1 MANPRSKRTAE
12 GLTELVLVIPLTPP
26 SVNHYKQR
34 ARNGH
39 WYVTGEATAFKEA
52 VCIIAQGRYMAG
64 KRYQVDA
71 KIYLGK
77 GQRGDCDNFWKVILD
92 GLKDAGV
99 IHSDSATHPLWI
111 DKDRDEAN
119 PRTEIRVRS
128 L

>member
-1 MANPRSKRTAE
+1 MTDLQ
-12 GLTELVLVIPLTPP
+12 LTIPLIPP
-26 SVNHYKQR
+26 SVNHYKVR

-39 WYVTGEATAFKEA
+39 YFVTAEARAFKEA
-52 VCIIAQGRYMAG
+52 IAIIAQGRSVKA

-71 KIYLGK
+71 IVYLGK
-77 GQRGDCDNFWKVILD
+77 GQKGDCDNFWKVILD

-111 DKDRDEAN
+111 DKGRDEAN
-119 PRTEIRVRS
+119 PRTEIRVRA